1 MDNSFIHYNF
11 FVGQSCTSLQKFLQ
25 SLMKKGNKKTAQKI
39 LGKTIFLLQ
48 KMQPFVS
55 KDLIFD
61 QALKNI
67 QPIFEFKK
75 ARVGG
80 MTQMI
85 QGAKKYQKQENL
97 AIRWILESAR
107 EKHRKTKA
115 LKTHHYSF
123 EYFLAQEVFS
133 AYTNESALKLKK
145 LESHKLAE
153 TNRALAYQR
162 WW

>member
-1 MDNSFIHYNF
+1 MDSSLIHYNF
-11 FVGQSCTSLQKFLQ
+11 FVGQVSTSVQKFLQ

-75 ARVGG
+75 SSSRRDDSADPWSKKIPKTRKFSY
-80 MTQMI
+80 QMDLRI
-85 QGAKKYQKQENL
+85 C
-97 AIRWILESAR
+97 
-107 EKHRKTKA
+107 
-115 LKTHHYSF
+115 
-123 EYFLAQEVFS
+123 
-133 AYTNESALKLKK
+133 
-145 LESHKLAE
+145 
-153 TNRALAYQR
+153 
-162 WW
+162 

>member
-55 KDLIFD
+55 KDQIFD

-67 QPIFEFKK
+67 QPVFEFKSSSRRHDSDDPGSK
-75 ARVGG
+75 KIPKTRKFSY
-80 MTQMI
+80 QMDLRI
-85 QGAKKYQKQENL
+85 C
-97 AIRWILESAR
+97 
-107 EKHRKTKA
+107 
-115 LKTHHYSF
+115 
-123 EYFLAQEVFS
+123 
-133 AYTNESALKLKK
+133 
-145 LESHKLAE
+145 
-153 TNRALAYQR
+153 
-162 WW
+162 